1 MRGKTIVFGEE
12 VAQWVWARMDGKPNS
27 EYAAIGLK
35 SKEIVAGVVFTR
47 YHPGVSIEM
56 TIASEG
62 RTWAVPNYFRAIFA
76 YPFRQLDCQRA
87 TAIVAA
93 RNTRS
98 RRLCEHVGFVQEGVC
113 RYGFKDDDAVIYG
126 MYRNECRWTND
137 HQEQV

>member
-1 MRGKTIVFGEE
+1 MRGKSLVYGEE
-12 VAQWVWARMDGKPNS
+12 VANWVWKRINAKPTH
-27 EYAAIGLK
+27 EFAAIGLRGA
-35 SKEIVAGVVFTR
+35 EIVAGVVFTR
-47 YHPGVSIEM
+47 YHPGISIEL

-93 RNTRS
+93 RNLKS
-98 RRLCEHVGFVQEGVC
+98 RNLCEHLGFVQEGVC

-126 MYRNECRWTND
+126 MYRNSCRWTND
-137 HQEQV
+137 HSDKI